1 MPLEDA
7 RQAVLANLSTQRR
20 ADASTDNALA
30 EIVDEAFTLELKA
43 RLEFEQAME
52 EVHALRELAQYGG
65 WKEDVIEARGKR
77 LEAGLLGDPSAGSI
91 GLVRR
96 VELMERKQDQ
106 RFDKLETEHRREQA
120 RLDTWIKRED
130 TEHNVLR
137 FLGRS
142 ILGLAGASVALFTWL
157 VSQAQ
162 K

>member
-1 MPLEDA
+1 MVAWTE
-7 RQAVLANLSTQRR
+7 REQR
-20 ADASTDNALA
+20 AEALA
-30 EIVDEAFTLELKA
+30 RAYLDDTEGLRDVVMGELTTLVGEGWEVDYLDPETETLMEAILA
-43 RLEFEQAME
+43 RL
-52 EVHALRELAQYGG
+52 
-65 WKEDVIEARGKR
+65 DVIEARGKR